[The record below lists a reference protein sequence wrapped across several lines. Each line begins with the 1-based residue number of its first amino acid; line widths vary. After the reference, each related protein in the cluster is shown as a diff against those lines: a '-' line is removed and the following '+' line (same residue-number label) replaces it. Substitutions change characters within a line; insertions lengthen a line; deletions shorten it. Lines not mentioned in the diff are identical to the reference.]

1 MSEERL
7 LPYLEIIYSNKSPI
21 SLRSDAQYDDEF
33 SDKEGIKLVNSWEK
47 LERILAYVDC
57 KNLLS

>member
-33 SDKEGIKLVNSWEK
+33 SDKEGIKLVNS
-47 LERILAYVDC
+47 
-57 KNLLS
+57 